1 MQDCPMGKRLDDK
14 LDCKRC
20 GTISLEIP
28 EDATEDTL
36 IHCSSCGALMGTWG
50 ELQDD
55 FHKQARGGGVFDLD
69 DGNIEEH

>member
-1 MQDCPMGKRLDDK
+1 MAYGLMGKRLDDK

-28 EDATEDTL
+28 DDADDNTP
-36 IHCSSCGALMGTWG
+36 IHCSSCGDRMGTWR
-50 ELQDD
+50 ELTNN
-55 FHKQARGGGVFDLD
+55 FYHQAGRGVFDLD